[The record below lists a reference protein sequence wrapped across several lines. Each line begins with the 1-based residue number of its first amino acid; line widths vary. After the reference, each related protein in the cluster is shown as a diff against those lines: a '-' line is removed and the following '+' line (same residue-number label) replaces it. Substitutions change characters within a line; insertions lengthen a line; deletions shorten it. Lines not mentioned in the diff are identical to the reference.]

1 MPAKRALD
9 KALALISGDR
19 AETHGSMWE
28 NHENI
33 ARLWNGYL
41 HNRDTLTA
49 EDVAN
54 MMELLKIAR
63 RKLGTFNE
71 DDYIDG
77 AGYAAV
83 ALECAEEQEE
93 IKRRALARIESRA
106 QLAKDRKYLEP
117 GLNELFGPLDEEELN
132 KKKPNEKES

>member
-1 MPAKRALD
+1 
-9 KALALISGDR
+9 
-19 AETHGSMWE
+19 MWQ
-28 NHENI
+28 NHHNI
-33 ARLWNGYL
+33 AMLWNGYL
-41 HNRDTLTA
+41 HDKDTLTA

-71 DDYIDG
+71 DDYVDG

-93 IKRRALARIESRA
+93 IKRRALARVESRA
-106 QLAKDRKYLEP
+106 QLAKDLKP
-117 GLNELFGPLDEEELN
+117 GLDELFGPPDD
-132 KKKPNEKES
+132 EKEKIKTQARIGRPLSRNEE

>member
-1 MPAKRALD
+1 MPAKQALD
-9 KALALISGDR
+9 RASLLVGGDR

-41 HNRDTLTA
+41 HNKGTITA
-49 EDVAN
+49 EDVAS

-71 DDYIDG
+71 DDYVDG

-93 IKRRALARIESRA
+93 IKRRALARVESRA
-106 QLAKDRKYLEP
+106 RLAKDLEP
-117 GLNELFGPLDEEELN
+117 GLNELFGPLDD
-132 KKKPNEKES
+132 EKFTGADE

>member
-9 KALALISGDR
+9 KALALLSGDR
-19 AETHGSMWE
+19 AVTHGPMWE

-41 HNRDTLTA
+41 HNKGTITA
-49 EDVAN
+49 EDVAS

-71 DDYIDG
+71 DDYVDG

-93 IKRRALARIESRA
+93 
-106 QLAKDRKYLEP
+106 
-117 GLNELFGPLDEEELN
+117 LN
-132 KKKPNEKES
+132 KKKPNEKKS

>member
-1 MPAKRALD
+1 VG
-9 KALALISGDR
+9 GDR
-19 AETHGSMWE
+19 AETHGSMSE

-33 ARLWNGYL
+33 AMLWNGYL
-41 HNRDTLTA
+41 HNKDTLTA
-49 EDVAN
+49 EDAAN

-71 DDYIDG
+71 DDYVDG

-93 IKRRALARIESRA
+93 KKRQSLARIESREE
-106 QLAKDRKYLEP
+106 LVKELTP
-117 GLNELFGPLDEEELN
+117 GLNELFGSLDREDYYRA
-132 KKKPNEKES
+132 PMDEK